1 MFECSERNK
10 MHFGEVSISL
20 SYSSKGKY
28 MSDKSSMLHAII
40 GKTERIRICRR
51 WWWWIWSTLRL
62 QLQLFLKRTLN
73 INSLFPPP
81 LPFLSLVGIHCPH
94 AVLMCCHFLAAAKGV
109 VIVVGMEFPRKSRV
123 AVVSVCILITSMI
136 MPTCPVITEVQKK
149 KKKWKKV

>member
-1 MFECSERNK
+1 MLLFSSFSSSNHTKEILSKEIRNMLECSKRNK

-51 WWWWIWSTLRL
+51 WWWWIWSTFRL

-81 LPFLSLVGIHCPH
+81 LPFLSLVGDPLSSCCIN
-94 AVLMCCHFLAAAKGV
+94 VLSFSSSSKGS
-109 VIVVGMEFPRKSRV
+109 SR
-123 AVVSVCILITSMI
+123 SSRDGISK
-136 MPTCPVITEVQKK
+136 EK
-149 KKKWKKV
+149 